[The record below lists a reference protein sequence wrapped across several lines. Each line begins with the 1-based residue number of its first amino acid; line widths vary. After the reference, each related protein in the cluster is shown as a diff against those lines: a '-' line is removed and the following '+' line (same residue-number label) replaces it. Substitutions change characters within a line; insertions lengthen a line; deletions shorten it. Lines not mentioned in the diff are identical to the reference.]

1 MKEKRPHRNISS
13 LADRIAKL
21 EIDVGEESCLFAY
34 AIVDGIPQSRAF
46 VAAYGYTSGSMLP
59 RRMKLVAPLI
69 ALIKED
75 NNNIISEKLN
85 MNKEQRLEHIL
96 GTALQAH
103 RLYLGSQEA
112 AHGAV
117 YLKAMTIINTM
128 TGDNAPTEVHHLVSV
143 SKEQLD
149 AMTHSQRTN
158 AYKRMMGG
166 NLELIDSPVQLNAT
180 DNNTTQ
186 PDSTTS
192 PGSTGPARLI
202 EHDGDGGQP

>member
-1 MKEKRPHRNISS
+1 MKEKRPQRNISS
-13 LADRIAKL
+13 LSDRITKL
-21 EIDVGEESCLFAY
+21 EGVVGKQDCIFAY
-34 AIVDGIPQSRAF
+34 GIVDGLSRNRAF
-46 VAAYGYTSGSMLP
+46 IAAYGYLSSSMITRHTRLI
-59 RRMKLVAPLI
+59 APLLVLLKEENVSVI
-69 ALIKED
+69 AD
-75 NNNIISEKLN
+75 KLN

-96 GTALQAH
+96 ETALQAH
-103 RLYLGSQEA
+103 HMYITGQEA
-112 AHGAV
+112 AHGAI
-117 YLKAMTIINTM
+117 YLKAMATINTM

-180 DNNTTQ
+180 DNNE
-186 PDSTTS
+186 PS
-192 PGSTGPARLI
+192 RLI